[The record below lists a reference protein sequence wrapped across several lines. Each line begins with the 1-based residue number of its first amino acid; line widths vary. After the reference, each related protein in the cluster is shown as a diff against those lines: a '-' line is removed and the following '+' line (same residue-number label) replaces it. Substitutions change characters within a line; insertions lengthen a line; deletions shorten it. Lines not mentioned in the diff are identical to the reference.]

1 MPISDDEWESGKQ
14 WTDVERAVAEFL
26 DAVAPR
32 AYAVPELH
40 DLLADGGTV
49 APPEV
54 DTWDCDDDDEPD
66 EVDVAP
72 MEVTERQVRRAVTEL
87 RDAEYL
93 ASKRIETDDGVVTYY
108 RQSDGAFFG

>member
-14 WTDVERAVAEFL
+14 WTEVERSVAEFL
-26 DAVAPR
+26 DAVEPR
-32 AYAVPELH
+32 AYTVPELH

-49 APPEV
+49 VTPET
-54 DTWDCDDDDEPD
+54 DTWSDCEDDDDD

-72 MEVTERQVRRAVTEL
+72 MDVTERQVREAVINL

-93 ASKRIETDDGVVTYY
+93 ASKRIETDGGTTTYY
-108 RQSDGAFFG
+108 RRSNGAFLG